1 MQKRSNQDYQTMPW
15 KNGGGSTT
23 ELAVFPPGAG
33 IDDFVWRLS
42 RATVNLDGPFSHFAQ
57 IDRSLAILSGEGL
70 VLHSDSEQRTSIP
83 VRLTQASMP
92 YQFAG
97 ELPIF
102 AELCSGPVVDLNLM
116 TRRDVCQHYMQR
128 LTAGEHHVSATEAQQ
143 LLVYCAAGTA
153 QIRIGGD
160 DGAGQ
165 MQAGDLLTIDEEHE
179 RAGIRLQIRVA
190 EDAILYLMR
199 ISFLNLGESN
209 HAPLG

>member
-1 MQKRSNQDYQTMPW
+1 MQKRTNQDYQTMPW

-42 RATVNLDGPFSHFAQ
+42 RAAVHVDGPFSHFAQ

-70 VLHSDSEQRTSIP
+70 VLHSDSEQRTSAP

-102 AELCSGPVVDLNLM
+102 AELCGGPVIDLNLM

-143 LLVYCAAGTA
+143 ILLYCAAGTA
-153 QIRIGGD
+153 KIRMSDGD
-160 DGAGQ
+160 AAELTQ
-165 MQAGDLLTIDEEHE
+165 TGDLLIIDEEHE
-179 RAGIRLQIRVA
+179 RSGIRLQISA
-190 EDAILYLMR
+190 EEDAILYLMR

-209 HAPLG
+209 HGPLG

>member
-42 RATVNLDGPFSHFAQ
+42 RAAVNLDGPFSHFAQ

-153 QIRIGGD
+153 QISIGGD

-179 RAGIRLQIRVA
+179 RAGIRLQISVA